1 MILKNKFL
9 EGNRDMD
16 RKSRWIGLCI
26 QLGKANQYKG
36 EAPSILRKRFNKQI
50 IDVLI
55 GKSKIS
61 VHQT

>member
-1 MILKNKFL
+1 
-9 EGNRDMD
+9 MD